1 VIRRPVRK
9 LPSRGRIGG
18 FTLVELMVSLLLGMI
33 VTGAALAMFLSNKR
47 VYATTEN
54 LSRTQESVR
63 TAYELMSRDM
73 RESAA
78 TECEAGLPTVNL
90 LNNAATLWYT
100 NLDSAVLGYDGN
112 QAFALPA
119 EAFGTAFGTRIANTD
134 AIEVKSA
141 VNDGVAVTAHN
152 QAGATITLNT
162 ANHGLRTGDI
172 AVLCD
177 FDHGA
182 IVQMRSASS
191 ASATVSHGTG
201 TVVPGNC
208 TTGVGFTAPA
218 NCAGAGSP
226 YTFGANAF
234 VARMKAGRWYIG
246 NGTNGPALFYAQM
259 VNNGANGV
267 QIDRQ
272 EVAPGVS
279 NMQLQYLIQGATTYV
294 DASAVT
300 AAQWNS
306 QNVLAVRVQL
316 TVVGNEANTGGD
328 AVTRRLE
335 HTVTLR
341 NRVP

>member
-1 VIRRPVRK
+1 MIRRAPRTA
-9 LPSRGRIGG
+9 PRGRTLG
-18 FTLVELMVSLLLGMI
+18 FTLIELMVSLLLGLI
-33 VTGAALAMFLSNKR
+33 VTGAAIAMFLANKR

-90 LNNAATLWYT
+90 INNAATLWYT
-100 NLDSAVLGYDGN
+100 NFDSPVRGYDGN
-112 QAFALPA
+112 QGFVLPA
-119 EAFGTAFGTRIANTD
+119 EGFGTAAGNRIANTD
-134 AIEVKSA
+134 ALEVKSA
-141 VNDGVAVTAHN
+141 VNDGIAVTSHVQGTQN
-152 QAGATITLNT
+152 ITLNT
-162 ANHGLRTGDI
+162 AAHGFTSGDI

-182 IVQMRSASS
+182 IVQLKTASS
-191 ASATVSHGTG
+191 ASAVVNHGTG
-201 TVVPGNC
+201 TVAPGNC
-208 TTGVGFTAPA
+208 ATGVGFVTPVNCAAAPA
-218 NCAGAGSP
+218 
-226 YTFGANAF
+226 YTFAANAF
-234 VARMKAGRWYIG
+234 LAKLKAGRWYIG
-246 NGTNGPALFYAQM
+246 NGRRGPALFYAQM
-259 VNNGANGV
+259 INNGGTGV
-267 QIDRQ
+267 TVSREEI
-272 EVAPGVS
+272 APGVT
-279 NMQLQYLIQGATTYV
+279 NMQLQYLLQGATNYV

-316 TVVGNEANTGGD
+316 TVLGNDTTNGGEA
-328 AVTRRLE
+328 VSRLLE